1 MKDERFA
8 SYTNEYTIMMF
19 SCSTWKIFFY
29 SLAVRPCKPVDK
41 SSTNF
46 NSIYNLQNTFV
57 ISGKGNR

>member
-1 MKDERFA
+1 
-8 SYTNEYTIMMF
+8 MMF